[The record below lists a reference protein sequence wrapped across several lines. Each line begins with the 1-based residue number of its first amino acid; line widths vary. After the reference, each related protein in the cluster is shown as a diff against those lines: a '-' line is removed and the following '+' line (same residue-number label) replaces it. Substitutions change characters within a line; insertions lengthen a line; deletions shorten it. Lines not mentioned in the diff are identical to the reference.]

1 MEQHLAPG
9 IVTVLVAD
17 STTELFEDP
26 AEALAAAIELRE
38 RAAGARTA
46 LHSGEG
52 RRRADGG
59 HDGPAVRGAERLLQ
73 VANHGQILV
82 SSIVASLIGA
92 EVPVGTEL
100 VDLGIHRLRDLST
113 PDRVFELR
121 SVDGAPEPRPL
132 RSLDA
137 FPNNLP
143 IQLSSFVG
151 RDRELAAVQ
160 TLLSR
165 ERLVTLSGSGGCGK
179 TRLAAQVAAAHI
191 ERWPDGVWWVE
202 LQSATDPAAVAELV
216 AGAKGV
222 LVEPVSGPL
231 RSLTVQLRNH
241 RALIC
246 IDNCEHLLDAVA
258 ELVEVLMRSCPE
270 VSILTTSREP
280 LAVVGEKVWRVPP
293 LVGREAMELIV
304 ERARQARPSFTV
316 DDSNESTL
324 QRLCSGLDGIPLAIE
339 LAAAWMRTLTPRQI
353 EAGLDESLSLLV
365 RSARGVAARHQT
377 LEASI
382 DWSYDLL
389 DERDRAV
396 FRRLAVFR
404 GGCTLDAARSVCA
417 GQEIVSDDVLP
428 ALASLVDK
436 SLVVVEERG
445 GESRFRLLE
454 MIRQYADRRLDGAGE
469 LAATRDRHLDY
480 VLAVA
485 ETAEPELDRDK
496 DAWCAWLEPERDN
509 LCTAL
514 DWGLAAEDPD
524 RGRRLAAATAWL
536 WNLHGQGKAGI
547 EYLKLAIGRAP
558 RDRTILQARLLTGFA
573 MIGDTTAPSDLDP
586 VREGQAIAAE
596 LGDERLRGRC
606 LTLTAVGT
614 FYNDFDAGW
623 QLCEEAKRCAEL
635 AGDEFGLDGAVAL
648 QGLILHFRDRHDD
661 ARSLLRPV
669 IDRLLRRG
677 DRGIASTLLIYLSNS
692 ALYAGDIAL
701 AHRLGDQAA
710 HVADP
715 LGDYH
720 RVGTTRS
727 QLALLR
733 AVSGDLDGGLA
744 LLEGFLHVVEGA
756 GPEVFVPG
764 MARALG
770 LLHLWRGDLAEA
782 EQWLCPDAPAAG
794 ELADTHLDALAMPAL
809 AETKRRLGRRDDAE
823 RVLDRVEAIARRL
836 GMPRVLADTMDQ
848 RALLAEEEPDRA
860 STLHHDALAIRVDHG
875 LRTFY
880 IDSLEALATLM
891 ARTNRQFESVRT
903 FASASQARDS
913 IGYPRRPI
921 DQPEHDATVAEVRA
935 TLGNNAFGEAWAEGA
950 ALVLEDAVT
959 LVRRTRGQRGRPS
972 TGWAS
977 LTPTE
982 QEVVQLVVAG
992 LSNPE
997 IGAKLLMSRGTVKTH
1012 LSHVFTKL
1020 DVSNRTELATL
1031 AAPRL
1036 PR

>member
-1 MEQHLAPG
+1 VEHELVPG
-9 IVTVLVAD
+9 TVTFVVTDGTTKAFENPAD
-17 STTELFEDP
+17 
-26 AEALAAAIELRE
+26 ALAAAIELHE
-38 RAAGARTA
+38 RAASARTA
-46 LHSGEG
+46 LHTGEG
-52 RRRADGG
+52 RRRADGR
-59 HDGPAVRGAERLLQ
+59 HDGPGVRGAERLRE
-73 VANHGQILV
+73 VANDGQILV
-82 SSIVASLIGA
+82 SSIVASLVRA
-92 EVPVGTEL
+92 ELPDGTEL
-100 VDLGIHRLRDLST
+100 VDLGIHRMRDLST

-121 SVDGAPEPRPL
+121 SFDAPEVRPL
-132 RSLDA
+132 RSLDV

-151 RDRELAAVQ
+151 RDRELAAVHA
-160 TLLSR
+160 LLSR

-202 LQSATDPAAVAELV
+202 LQSATAPATVAELV
-216 AGAKGV
+216 AGATGV
-222 LVEPVSGPL
+222 LVEPVGGPL
-231 RSLTVQLRNH
+231 RSLTAQLRSH

-258 ELVEVLMRSCPE
+258 ELVESLMRSCPE

-280 LAVVGEKVWRVPP
+280 LAVAGEAVSRVPP
-293 LVGREAMELIV
+293 LVGGEAMELFV
-304 ERARQARPSFTV
+304 ERARDAHPSFTV
-316 DDSNESTL
+316 DHSNESTL
-324 QRLCSGLDGIPLAIE
+324 QRVCSGLDGIPLAIE

-353 EAGLDESLSLLV
+353 EAGLDDRFSLLV
-365 RSARGVAARHQT
+365 RSARGAAARHQT
-377 LEASI
+377 LDASI
-382 DWSYDLL
+382 DWSYELL
-389 DERDRAV
+389 EERDRAV

-404 GGCTLDAARSVCA
+404 GGFTLDAARSVCA
-417 GQEIVSDDVLP
+417 GEETVSDDVLP
-428 ALASLVDK
+428 ELASLVDK
-436 SLVVVEERG
+436 SLVVVEERD

-454 MIRQYADRRLDGAGE
+454 TIRQYANQRLDDAGD
-469 LAATRDRHLDY
+469 LAATRDRHLDH

-485 ETAEPELDRDK
+485 ESAEPELDRDK
-496 DAWCAWLEPERDN
+496 DAWCARLEPERDN
-509 LCTAL
+509 LRTAL
-514 DWGLAAEDPD
+514 NWGLAAEDPD

-536 WNLHGQGKAGI
+536 WNLHGRGKEGI
-547 EYLKLAIGRAP
+547 EFLEQAIALVP

-573 MIGDTTAPSDLDP
+573 MIGDTTAPRDLDP

-606 LTLTAVGT
+606 LTLIAVGT

-623 QLCEEAKRCAEL
+623 QLCEEAIRCAEL
-635 AGDEFGLDGAVAL
+635 AGDEFGVDGALAL

-661 ARSLLRPV
+661 ARAVLEPV
-669 IDRLLRRG
+669 VDRLLRRG
-677 DRGIASTLLIYLSNS
+677 DRGIASTVLTYQSNS
-692 ALYAGDIAL
+692 ALYAGDMAL
-701 AHRLGDQAA
+701 ARRLGEQAA
-710 HVADP
+710 QVADP
-715 LGDYH
+715 LSDYH

-733 AVSGDLDGGLA
+733 AVSGDIDGGLA

-756 GPEVFVPG
+756 GPQVFVPG
-764 MARALG
+764 MARTLG
-770 LLHLWRGDLAEA
+770 LLHLWRGDLEEA
-782 EQWLCPDAPAAG
+782 EKWLSPDAPAAG

-809 AETKRRLGRRDDAE
+809 AETKRRLGDRHDAE
-823 RVLDRVEAIARRL
+823 HVLDRVEAIAHRL
-836 GMPRVLADTMDQ
+836 GMPRVLADTLDQ

-860 STLHHDALAIRVDHG
+860 SDLHHDALAIRVEHG

-880 IDSLEALATLM
+880 VDSLEALAILM
-891 ARTNRQFESVRT
+891 ARTNRQYESVRT
-903 FASASQARDS
+903 FAVASEARDS

-921 DQPEHDATVAEVRA
+921 DRPEHNATVAELRA
-935 TLGNNAFGEAWAEGA
+935 TLGDHAFGEAWAEGA
-950 ALVLEDAVT
+950 PLVLDDAVT

-997 IGAKLLMSRGTVKTH
+997 ISAKLFMSRGTVKTH

-1020 DVSNRTELATL
+1020 GVGNRTELATL

-1036 PR
+1036 AR